1 MPRTMQNYSS
11 IPHSAFRTP
20 QLENL
25 HRALHPRAI
34 AVVGARKADDYSW
47 LRNMSTFAGPLYSVS
62 IDENEIPGIEALG
75 ITNYKSLTDIPG
87 PVDFIVVAVPRRA
100 APFVLQDAIT
110 KGVAGAAMFT
120 AGFAETAEDEGRQL
134 QQKLVDL
141 ARASDIALIGPNCMG
156 VYHPKLGIRNHGEQ
170 PAGEAGNV
178 GFLSQSGTHAIN
190 FSLYGASQGLKVSK
204 VVSYGNGVILDS
216 PDLLE
221 YLLQDDDTTM
231 IGMYIE
237 GIRDGRRLFEVMKR
251 ITPQKPLLI
260 WRGGQTPAGSR
271 ATASHTASLAQDG
284 AVWEALFRQTGA
296 IAIDGLEEMVDTMKA
311 LQFLKPG
318 VGRRLGLIT
327 MTGGPSVVLT
337 DTFAKHDLE
346 IPPLAEAS
354 YDQFRA
360 FFSII
365 GGSYKNPVDMGMNWA
380 GENFAEIMR
389 ILLDDPNI
397 DAVVNDLPLTFLYR
411 RMALRPD
418 FKERLFAIF
427 TDMRGR
433 YDKALL
439 AVVGFSPFEKE
450 EVDLRRELLEI
461 GIPAFHNFERAARA
475 FKNASAYH
483 HFRNAE
489 CGMRNA
495 ECGMK
500 EGDGANTAGECGDS
514 DA

>member
-1 MPRTMQNYSS
+1 METRL
-11 IPHSAFRTP
+11 A
-20 QLENL
+20 NL
-25 HRALHPRAI
+25 HRALHPRAV

-47 LRNMSTFAGPLYSVS
+47 LRNMSTFDGPVYSVN

-75 ITNYKSLTDIPG
+75 ITNYKSLTDIPE
-87 PVDFIVVAVPRRA
+87 PVDFVVVAVPRRA

-120 AGFAETAEDEGRQL
+120 AGFAETAEAEGIEL
-134 QQKLVDL
+134 QQKIVKM

-156 VYHPKLGIRNHGEQ
+156 VYHPKVGIRNHGEQ
-170 PAGEAGNV
+170 LAGSAGNI

-190 FSLYGASQGLKVSK
+190 FSLYGSSQGLQISK

-237 GIRDGRRLFEVMKR
+237 GIRDGRLLFDVIKR
-251 ITPQKPLLI
+251 ITPTKPVLI

-271 ATASHTASLAQDG
+271 ATQSHTASLAQDG

-296 IAIDGLEEMVDTMKA
+296 IPIDGLEEMVDTMKA
-311 LQFLKPG
+311 LQFLKPSG
-318 VGRRLGLIT
+318 GSRFGMIT
-327 MTGGPSVVLT
+327 MTGGPSVVIT
-337 DTFAKHDLE
+337 DTFAKHDLD
-346 IPPLAEAS
+346 IPPLTEAS
-354 YDQFRA
+354 YDRFRE

-365 GGSYKNPVDMGMNWA
+365 GGSFKNPVDMGMNWA
-380 GENFAEIMR
+380 GENLTEIMR

-397 DAVVNDLPLTFLYR
+397 DGVVNDLPLTFLFR
-411 RMALRPD
+411 RMALRPG
-418 FKERLFAIF
+418 FKEQLFKTF
-427 TDMRGR
+427 TEMRDS
-433 YDKALL
+433 YDKPIL

-450 EVDLRRELLEI
+450 EVDFRKELLDI

-475 FKNASAYH
+475 FRNASAYH
-483 HFRNAE
+483 RFHQV
-489 CGMRNA
+489 
-495 ECGMK
+495 
-500 EGDGANTAGECGDS
+500 
-514 DA
+514 